1 MLSPVKAIAAG
12 VIVSAIG
19 GALLV
24 AQPFGQQGI
33 APGVESSAV
42 APVWVTATVL
52 FSSDCDFGETT
63 TEGGVTMERGM
74 HCQGQTWTSDDPRLD
89 GTANVAHNADNYL
102 VDNRGYALVTSAV
115 EVFNDAGGWRCT
127 NADRVAIAVAT
138 LYSTSRFRGDRL
150 TCVGYGGNEGYSA
163 ILTADW
169 SGSPKTVE
177 GLVFAGEMPPMPGSP
192 LPRRTQ

>member
-1 MLSPVKAIAAG
+1 MSTERRESDLIRSWLDETYEAERDPRDYLDHLLDEVPETPQQRRRWWHLRGRGRRRAVPTPADTTEYQPSPIPASNGHTPTVSGRTSSMLSPVKAIAAG

-24 AQPFGQQGI
+24 AQPFGQQDI
-33 APGVESSAV
+33 VPGAESSAE

-89 GTANVAHNADNYL
+89 GTANVAPNAYN
-102 VDNRGYALVTSAV
+102 
-115 EVFNDAGGWRCT
+115 
-127 NADRVAIAVAT
+127 
-138 LYSTSRFRGDRL
+138 
-150 TCVGYGGNEGYSA
+150 
-163 ILTADW
+163 
-169 SGSPKTVE
+169 
-177 GLVFAGEMPPMPGSP
+177 
-192 LPRRTQ
+192 